1 MTSGTQSLRGGAV
14 LMDGEIQVLVLPSGV
29 EEVVIVN
36 EHLMSPYPVWA
47 NIPIFRDRGTCPGL
61 QQASGIA
68 RRGHRKSAPQPM
80 LSLLP
85 YPASSK
91 AWKLLGSGR

>member
-1 MTSGTQSLRGGAV
+1 
-14 LMDGEIQVLVLPSGV
+14 MDGEIQVLVLPSGV

-36 EHLMSPYPVWA
+36 EHFMSPYPVWA

-68 RRGHRKSAPQPM
+68 RMGHRKSAPQPM
-80 LSLLP
+80 LSLLH
-85 YPASSK
+85 YPASPK